1 MFQKITDK
9 SYFII
14 LILWLIS
21 SFVFFYYVK
30 IRYGEPPIYGNI
42 DWERYFNG
50 ANSII
55 SLQWPEW
62 PSKFYISYLL
72 YLSLSLK
79 FYFPLSSLMFN
90 CFFNLISSYLIFKIT
105 LNLFNIRAAWISII
119 IFLFYPYVQMWV
131 YFIQPVSFFSFCILL
146 LTLLITFKL
155 NLRISILILIAGLM
169 VLSARPNGIGIY
181 LSLVIFLFSKYL
193 QFKNKDY
200 LLLFFFSFF
209 IFITYFFYLKSGLS
223 LIPIYETWFMED
235 IKQFGFVIP
244 ELNTTNLSKCLN
256 FTDEKIL
263 NLNRENSGKTNLSF
277 WACSLYYNPID
288 VIKIFSYRAFAMLS
302 YIKPVFST
310 KHNIFSVLTL
320 FPIYVFFIFSLIKF
334 YNLKLN
340 FIFLSLIIFIF
351 LSCIAVVDGDNR
363 YFSAIFPTIIIV
375 SSGGISY
382 FVKLVGLYLKKI

>member
-1 MFQKITDK
+1 MLQKIIGK
-9 SYFII
+9 SYFTIVA
-14 LILWLIS
+14 LWLIS

-55 SLQWPEW
+55 SLQWPDW
-62 PSKFYISYLL
+62 PAKFYISYLL

-79 FYFPLSSLMFN
+79 FYFPLSSLILN
-90 CFFNLISSYLIFKIT
+90 CFFNLLSSFLIFQIT

-146 LTLLITFKL
+146 LIFLITLKL
-155 NLRISILILIAGLM
+155 SLRTSIFILIAGLM

-181 LSLVIFLFSKYL
+181 LSLVIFMFLNYL
-193 QFKNKDY
+193 QFKNKNY
-200 LLLFFFSFF
+200 LFLLTCTSL
-209 IFITYFFYLKSGLS
+209 IFVFYFFYLRTGLG

-235 IKQFGFVIP
+235 IKQFGFIIP
-244 ELNTTNLSKCLN
+244 EIKTINLSKCLN
-256 FTDEKIL
+256 FTNDEIL
-263 NLNRENSGKTNLSF
+263 NLSRENSGKTNLRF
-277 WACSLYYNPID
+277 WACSFYYNPID

-302 YIKPVFST
+302 YIKPVFSA
-310 KHNIFSVLTL
+310 KHNIFSLFTL
-320 FPIYVFFIFSLIKF
+320 LPIYIFFIFSLIKY

-340 FIFLSLIIFIF
+340 FIFLSIIIFIF

-375 SSGGISY
+375 CSGGISY
-382 FVKLVGLYLKKI
+382 FANRIGSYFKKF